1 MQSTESN
8 VRQEP
13 SSGRILGINP
23 DAKGGRK
30 SRPRRKGRNLSPER
44 QASLALARSRMY
56 LLLSLGFRYPSEETF
71 ECLKIECEA
80 VREAIRKGFLPAA
93 TADGSLQEE
102 LERLA
107 AFLEDLDFPKF
118 EAEYLRVFTHVITS
132 DCHPCET
139 AYTATHLFQQANKLS
154 DLNGFYRAFGV
165 TPGTERPDHI
175 SVEAEFMAYLAQ
187 KEARAASTGRP
198 RRASA
203 MYRTQVAFLET
214 HLGPWVRVFAK
225 FVAIKAPSGPHHCLA
240 NLVSRFFPWE
250 FAEQGARVHEI
261 SGPPKPLPLMQ
272 QKEMETEDDE
282 CPVFEL
288 ACSRQG
294 VLGTH
299 ADTFGLGGDD

>member
-1 MQSTESN
+1 MQSTESKA
-8 VRQEP
+8 QQQP
-13 SSGRILGINP
+13 SSGKILGINP
-23 DAKGGRK
+23 DVRSGRK
-30 SRPRRKGRNLSPER
+30 SRPRRKGRNISPDR
-44 QASLALARSRMY
+44 QALLALARSRMY
-56 LLLSLGFRYPSEETF
+56 LLFSLGFRYPSEETF
-71 ECLKIECEA
+71 EFLKIECEA
-80 VREAIRKGFLPAA
+80 VREAVQKGFLPAE
-93 TADGSLQEE
+93 TAEGNLQIEV
-102 LERLA
+102 ERLA
-107 AFLEDLDFPKF
+107 ATLADLDFPSF

-154 DLNGFYRAFGV
+154 DLNGFYRALGV
-165 TPGTERPDHI
+165 APGTERPDHV

-203 MYRTQVAFLET
+203 MYRTQVAFLEA

-225 FVAIKAPSGPHHCLA
+225 FVGIKAPSGPHNFLA
-240 NLVSRFFPWE
+240 NLVNLFFAWE
-250 FAEQGARVHEI
+250 FAEQGAQVKEI

-299 ADTFGLGGDD
+299 AETYGLGGDD